1 MPKKPYSAAA
11 TAAAL
16 ALNAAKAAAKAAT
29 DAARIATV
37 QGEIIARL
45 DERQKA
51 SSDSLSE
58 FRGEWR
64 ENAKMTHDELK
75 IIKEGMLNHKHDE
88 YISGNK
94 FWGGIGL
101 AFATGLASIGLSIGL
116 KK

>member
-1 MPKKPYSAAA
+1 MPPKTDHAAA
-11 TAAAL
+11 TAAL
-16 ALNAAKAAAKAAT
+16 ALSAAKAASAAAQ
-29 DAARIATV
+29 AAAAV
-37 QGEIIARL
+37 AQAQAVAVARL
-45 DERQKA
+45 EERQV
-51 SSDSLSE
+51 SSATSLGE
-58 FRGEWR
+58 FRQEWR